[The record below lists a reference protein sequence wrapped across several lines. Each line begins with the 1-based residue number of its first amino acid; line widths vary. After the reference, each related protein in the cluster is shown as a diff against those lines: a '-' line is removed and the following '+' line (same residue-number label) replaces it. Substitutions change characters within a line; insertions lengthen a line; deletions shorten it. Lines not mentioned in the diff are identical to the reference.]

1 MSLAEYSVGDG
12 PNLTLVHGWGFGAP
26 AWQPVVP
33 LLADFFTVHV
43 VDLPGYGETPSASGN
58 TLESLADALAA
69 SLPPRAMLCGWSLG
83 AMVCMACAARHPRK
97 VARMVLAS
105 GTASFVQREGW
116 PEALPRAQLDQFIE
130 QLEENPQALIKH
142 FSTLMNHGDIHARE
156 LARAARLREEI
167 PADTATLRAGLELL
181 GTADL
186 RRLATEVLQPTLL
199 IHGSADLVI
208 PGGAAQRLAR
218 LLYEGSVDIFEG
230 SAHAP
235 FASDPARFV
244 DAVTRFAGVAS

>member
-12 PNLTLVHGWGFGAP
+12 PNLTLVHGWGLGAE

-43 VDLPGYGETPSASGN
+43 IDLPGYGASPGIAEN
-58 TLESLADALAA
+58 TLESLADALAE

-105 GTASFVQREGW
+105 GTASFVQRDGW
-116 PEALPRAQLDQFIE
+116 PEALPRGQLDQFVA
-130 QLEENPQALIKH
+130 QLGDDPAALIRH
-142 FSTLMNHGDIHARE
+142 FTTLMHHGDVHARE
-156 LARAARLREEI
+156 LVRAMRQREGL
-167 PADTATLRAGLELL
+167 PADVATLRAGLALL
-181 GTADL
+181 GDADL
-186 RRLATEVLQPTLL
+186 RHLATEVLQPTLL
-199 IHGSADLVI
+199 VHGSEDPLM
-208 PGGAAQRLAR
+208 PGAAAQRLAR
-218 LLYEGSVDIFEG
+218 LLYEGSVDMFEG

-244 DAVTRFAGVAS
+244 DAVSGFAGVTS

>member
-1 MSLAEYSVGDG
+1 MSFAEYSVGDG
-12 PNLTLVHGWGFGAP
+12 PNLTLVHGWGFGAA
-26 AWQPVVP
+26 AWQPVVS

-43 VDLPGYGETPSASGN
+43 VDLPGYGATPPASGN
-58 TLESLADALAA
+58 TLESLADTLAE
-69 SLPPRAMLCGWSLG
+69 SLPPRAMLCGCSLG

-116 PEALPRAQLDQFIE
+116 TEALPRAQLDQFID
-130 QLEENPQALIKH
+130 QLEENPVALLKH
-142 FSTLMNHGDIHARE
+142 YSTLMNHGDIHARE
-156 LARAARLREEI
+156 LVRALRLREEI
-167 PADTATLRAGLELL
+167 PADASTLRAGLELL
-181 GTADL
+181 GEVDL

-199 IHGSADLVI
+199 VHGSADAVM
-208 PGGAAQRLAR
+208 PSAAAQRLAR

-244 DAVTRFAGVAS
+244 DAVTAFAGVAS

>member
-1 MSLAEYSVGDG
+1 MNLAETSVGDG
-12 PNLTLVHGWGFGAP
+12 PNLTLVHGWGFGAS

-33 LLADFFTVHV
+33 LLADSFTVHV
-43 VDLPGYGETPSASGN
+43 IDLPGYGATPPASEI
-58 TLESLADALAA
+58 TLESLADALAE

-105 GTASFVQREGW
+105 ATASFVQREGW
-116 PEALPRAQLDQFIE
+116 PEALPRPQLDQFID
-130 QLEENPQALIKH
+130 QLAANPEALIRH
-142 FSTLMNHGDIHARE
+142 FSTLMNHGDRHARE
-156 LARAARLREEI
+156 LARASRLREEI
-167 PADTATLRAGLELL
+167 RADTVTLRAGLELL
-181 GTADL
+181 GEADL

-199 IHGSADLVI
+199 IHGSADSVM
-208 PGGAAQRLAR
+208 PSAAAQRLAR

-235 FASDPARFV
+235 FASDPVRFV
-244 DAVTRFAGVAS
+244 DAVNRFAGVAS